1 MSQPKM
7 PPQSKPVRL
16 SDDDMKSTA
25 LDRRSFL
32 SKLGVRSTV
41 VLGAVLATT
50 SCGGSDTCD
59 NDRTSDANP
68 TDPPNRKLDT
78 CDSD

>member
-7 PPQSKPVRL
+7 PPQATPVRL
-16 SDDDMKSTA
+16 SDDDMKSKE

-50 SCGGSDTCD
+50 SCGSDTCD
-59 NDRTSDANP
+59 SDRTTDANP

-78 CDSD
+78 CDAD

>member
-1 MSQPKM
+1 MSQPKI
-7 PPQSKPVRL
+7 PPKATPVRL

-41 VLGAVLATT
+41 VLGAVLSTT
-50 SCGGSDTCD
+50 SCGGSDECD
-59 NDRTSDANP
+59 SDRTTDANP

-78 CDSD
+78 CDAD

>member
-1 MSQPKM
+1 MSQLKKAA
-7 PPQSKPVRL
+7 QTAPVRL
-16 SDDDMKSTA
+16 SDDEMKSVTI
-25 LDRRSFL
+25 DRRSFL

-41 VLGAVLATT
+41 VLGAVLGTT
-50 SCGGSDTCD
+50 SCSGSDTCD
-59 NDRTSDANP
+59 NDRTTDANP

>member
-1 MSQPKM
+1 MSQPKI
-7 PPQSKPVRL
+7 PPKATPVRL
-16 SDDDMKSTA
+16 SDDDIKSTA

-50 SCGGSDTCD
+50 SCGGSDDCD
-59 NDRTSDANP
+59 SDRTSDANP